1 MSNIPAM
8 AGQSDIDP
16 DRNSVH
22 ILVAIKRGGDGG
34 KWYLAAF
41 QNTRAHYIGRPEE
54 SQILTEELQQEL

>member
-1 MSNIPAM
+1 MK
-8 AGQSDIDP
+8 
-16 DRNSVH
+16 
-22 ILVAIKRGGDGG
+22 LKRGGDGG